1 MARPSL
7 NGQRAGV
14 AAALSA
20 YLIWGLLTVYW
31 RQLHR
36 FNAFELIG
44 WRISSASVVMVVA
57 VTATRRWKLVLPG
70 LRSHALRITACA
82 LLLATNWTCYVW
94 AVVHEHVLET
104 ALGYFISP
112 LFTVVLGVVVLK
124 ERLRRLQVLALTLA
138 VAAVAVLTVAN
149 GTVPWL
155 ALAIA
160 GSWTAYGYLKRHTGL
175 APLDGMAVESWVLL
189 LPAIVVVS
197 AHWGSSTSIPHSA
210 TTLQLALAALTGV
223 ATVAPLM
230 LFAFAA
236 PRVPLTVIGPML
248 YLVPGINFLLGWLA
262 FNEAMSG
269 ARFSG
274 FGLVWVSLAVLF
286 IDSTRSGRSESRT

>member
-1 MARPSL
+1 ML
-7 NGQRAGV
+7 
-14 AAALSA
+14 
-20 YLIWGLLTVYW
+20 
-31 RQLHR
+31 
-36 FNAFELIG
+36 F
-44 WRISSASVVMVVA
+44 
-57 VTATRRWKLVLPG
+57 
-70 LRSHALRITACA
+70 RS
-82 LLLATNWTCYVW
+82 
-94 AVVHEHVLET
+94 
-104 ALGYFISP
+104 
-112 LFTVVLGVVVLK
+112 
-124 ERLRRLQVLALTLA
+124 
-138 VAAVAVLTVAN
+138 
-149 GTVPWL
+149 VPWL

-197 AHWGSSTSIPHSA
+197 AHWGSSASIPHSA

-230 LFAFAA
+230 LFAYAA

-262 FNEAMSG
+262 FDEAMSG